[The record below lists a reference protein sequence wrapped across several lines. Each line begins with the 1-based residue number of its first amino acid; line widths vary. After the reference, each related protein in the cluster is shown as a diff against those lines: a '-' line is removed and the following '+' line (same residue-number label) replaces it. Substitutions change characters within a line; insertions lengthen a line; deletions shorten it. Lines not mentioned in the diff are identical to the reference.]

1 MVIRRGEI
9 WWAALPA
16 PIGSEPGFRRPVLIV
31 QSDAFNQSRIQTVI
45 AVTITSNK
53 RLAQAPGNVLLNRR
67 DSGLP
72 KDSVANVS
80 QVITLDKSFL
90 IKRVRTLPRSLLDRL
105 DAGLRLV
112 MSL

>member
-1 MVIRRGEI
+1 MIRRGEI
-9 WWAALPA
+9 WWASLPT
-16 PIGSEPGFRRPVLIV
+16 PKGSEPGFDRPVLVI
-31 QSDAFNQSRIQTVI
+31 QSDAFNESRIQTVI
-45 AVTITSNK
+45 AVAITSNT

-67 DSGLP
+67 DCGLP

-90 IKRVRTLPRSLLDRL
+90 TKRVRTVPRSVLERIE
-105 DAGLRLV
+105 AGLRLV